1 MNLKEPPVVS
11 DQHLPDPDHRPWPWW
26 PPAGKPPVV
35 PEQASSDASYGRSV
49 TVGELDLS
57 HGVVLYL
64 EDISVSFDGFKALN
78 KLSLAIDAG
87 ELRCVIG
94 PNGAGK
100 TTMMDVITGKTRPD
114 AGRAFFG
121 QTIDLTRFSEAQIAH
136 AGIGRKFQKP
146 TIFEHHSAFENLEL
160 AMKADKRVRST
171 LFARLSSAERDRIAT
186 TLERVRL
193 QESADRPA
201 GLLSHGQKQW
211 LEIGML
217 LMQEPRLLLLDEPVA
232 GMSDEETER
241 TAELFVSLA
250 GEHSLVVVEHDMAF
264 IAKIA
269 RKVTVLHEGSVLAEG
284 SLETVQNDPGVIEV
298 YLGR

>member
-1 MNLKEPPVVS
+1 VS
-11 DQHLPDPDHRPWPWW
+11 GQQELLPDPGSRPWPWW
-26 PPAGKPPVV
+26 PPAG
-35 PEQASSDASYGRSV
+35 QAGAAAPSGGASYGRRV
-49 TVGELDLS
+49 EVGSLDLS

-64 EDISVSFDGFKALN
+64 EDISVSFDGFRALN
-78 KLSLAIDAG
+78 GLSLAIDAG

-114 AGRAFFG
+114 AGRAWFG
-121 QTIDLTRFSEAQIAH
+121 QTIDLTAMTEAQIAH

-146 TIFEHHSAFENLEL
+146 TIFESHTVFENLEL
-160 AMKADKRVRST
+160 AMKADKRVRRT
-171 LFARLSSAERDRIAT
+171 LRAKLTSEDQGRIAET
-186 TLERVRL
+186 MRQIRL
-193 QESADRPA
+193 DAAADRPA

-217 LMQEPRLLLLDEPVA
+217 LMQEPQLLLLDEPVA
-232 GMSDEETER
+232 GMSDDETER
-241 TAELFVSLA
+241 TAELFLSLA
-250 GEHSLVVVEHDMAF
+250 GQHSLVVVEHDMAF

-269 RKVTVLHEGSVLAEG
+269 KKVTVLHEGSVLAEG
-284 SLETVQNDPGVIEV
+284 TLDAVQEDPRVVEV